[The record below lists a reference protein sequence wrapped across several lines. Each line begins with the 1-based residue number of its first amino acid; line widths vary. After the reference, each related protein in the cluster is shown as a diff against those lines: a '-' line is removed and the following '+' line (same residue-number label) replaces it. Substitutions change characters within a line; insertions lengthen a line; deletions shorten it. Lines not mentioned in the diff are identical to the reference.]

1 MATASLDTQGPARPT
16 GRHGKVTGGTAGPGR
31 SRRDQDEHD
40 VRRRRRIWSY
50 VAMSALALVFLF
62 PLVFMFVSSL
72 KPDAQILADVDSPR
86 AFLPVGDIS
95 LDNYFGVFDRV
106 PVGRF
111 LVNSVLVTVLTVG
124 LGLIVNSMAG
134 FALSRMRWKGRSV
147 VLALVI
153 ATLIVP
159 FETIAVPMVYW
170 VSKLP
175 TLVLEGGIPK
185 YDFGWLNTYQ
195 VQIVPFIANAFSI
208 FLFTQYFSTIPKSL
222 DEAARIDGAGWFMIY
237 RRIVAPLA
245 GPAFA
250 TVAILTFLPAWNQ
263 YLWPLMVVQQ
273 EELRPV
279 MVGMQYFFQL
289 NTAWG
294 EVMAYT
300 SLITLPVL
308 IVFLSFQRAFVS
320 SVAASGVKG

>member
-1 MATASLDTQGPARPT
+1 MAIDQST
-16 GRHGKVTGGTAGPGR
+16 
-31 SRRDQDEHD
+31 RRDAAAKRAPQPRTEKS
-40 VRRRRRIWSY
+40 RTRGGRIFSY
-50 VAMSALALVFLF
+50 IVMSLLALFFLF
-62 PLVFMFVSSL
+62 PLVYMFVSSL
-72 KPDAQILADVDSPR
+72 KPDAQILQDIDSPQ

-106 PVGRF
+106 PFAQF
-111 LVNSVLVTVLTVG
+111 LFNSVLITVLTVG

-134 FALSRMRWKGRSV
+134 FALSRLEWRGRFIV
-147 VLALVI
+147 MAVVI

-170 VSKLP
+170 VAQLP
-175 TLVLEGGIPK
+175 TLVFEGGVLK
-185 YDFGWLNTYQ
+185 YDFGWLNTYE

-208 FLFTQYFSTIPKSL
+208 FLFAQYFSTIPKSL
-222 DEAARIDGAGWFMIY
+222 DEAARIDGASWFGIY
-237 RRIVAPLA
+237 RRIIVPLS

-263 YLWPLMVVQQ
+263 YLWPLMVVQK

-289 NTAWG
+289 NAAWG

-300 SLITLPVL
+300 SLITIPVL
-308 IVFLSFQRAFVS
+308 IMFLIFQRAFVS
-320 SVAASGVKG
+320 SIAASGVKG

>member
-1 MATASLDTQGPARPT
+1 MTSTLERPDGAARAARPARRTSPT
-16 GRHGKVTGGTAGPGR
+16 RTRTRSTEGRNGR
-31 SRRDQDEHD
+31 
-40 VRRRRRIWSY
+40 ILTY
-50 VAMSALALVFLF
+50 VSMSILAVFFLF

-72 KPDAQILADVDSPR
+72 KPDAQILRDINSPA
-86 AFLPVGDIS
+86 AFLPTGEIS

-106 PVGRF
+106 PVAQF
-111 LVNSVLVTVLTVG
+111 LFNSILVTVLTVG
-124 LGLIVNSMAG
+124 LGLIVNSLAG
-134 FALSRMRWKGRSV
+134 FALSRLRWKGRVV
-147 VLALVI
+147 VLALII

-170 VSKLP
+170 VNQLP
-175 TLVLEGGIPK
+175 TLVMEGGVVK
-185 YDFGWLNTYQ
+185 YDFGWLNTDE

-208 FLFTQYFSTIPKSL
+208 FLFAQYFSTIPTSL
-222 DEAARIDGAGWFMIY
+222 DEAARIDGASWFTIY
-237 RRIVAPLA
+237 RRIIVPLS

-263 YLWPLMVVQQ
+263 YLWPLMVVQK

-308 IVFLSFQRAFVS
+308 IVFLVFQRAFVS
-320 SVAASGVKG
+320 SIAASGVKG

>member
-1 MATASLDTQGPARPT
+1 MTVTTRGEQQAR
-16 GRHGKVTGGTAGPGR
+16 RH
-31 SRRDQDEHD
+31 
-40 VRRRRRIWSY
+40 RRIWSY
-50 VAMSALALVFLF
+50 ATMAALAIFFLF

-72 KPDAQILADVDSPR
+72 KPDSQILSDVTSLR
-86 AFLPVGDIS
+86 AFLPVGDVS
-95 LDNYFGVFDRV
+95 LDNYGDVFDRV
-106 PVGRF
+106 PVARF
-111 LVNSVLVTVLTVG
+111 LFNSVLVTVLIVG
-124 LGLIVNSMAG
+124 LGLIVNSMCG
-134 FALSRMRWKGRSV
+134 FALSRLQWRGRGL
-147 VLALVI
+147 VLGLVI

-170 VSKLP
+170 VAQLP
-175 TLVLEGGIPK
+175 TLVFEGGVLK
-185 YDFGWLNTYQ
+185 YDFGWLNSYH

-222 DEAARIDGAGWFMIY
+222 DEAARIDGAGWFTIY
-237 RRIVAPLA
+237 RRIIVPLS

-279 MVGMQYFFQL
+279 MVGMQYFFQV
-289 NTAWG
+289 NPAWG

-308 IVFLSFQRAFVS
+308 VVFLSFQRAFVS

>member
-1 MATASLDTQGPARPT
+1 MTSTLERPGGAARAARPARQASS
-16 GRHGKVTGGTAGPGR
+16 GRTRTRSSEGR
-31 SRRDQDEHD
+31 NG
-40 VRRRRRIWSY
+40 RILTY
-50 VAMSALALVFLF
+50 VSMSILAVFFLF

-72 KPDAQILADVDSPR
+72 KPDAQILRDINSPA
-86 AFLPVGDIS
+86 AFLPTGEIS

-106 PVGRF
+106 PVAQF
-111 LVNSVLVTVLTVG
+111 LFNSILVTVLTVG
-124 LGLIVNSMAG
+124 LGLIVNSLAG
-134 FALSRMRWKGRSV
+134 FALSRLRWKGRVV
-147 VLALVI
+147 VLALII

-170 VSKLP
+170 VNQLP
-175 TLVLEGGIPK
+175 TLVMEGGVLK
-185 YDFGWLNTYQ
+185 YDFGWLNTYE

-208 FLFTQYFSTIPKSL
+208 FLFAQYFSTIPQSL
-222 DEAARIDGAGWFMIY
+222 DEAARIDGASWFTIY
-237 RRIVAPLA
+237 RRIIVPLS

-263 YLWPLMVVQQ
+263 YLWPLMVVQK

-308 IVFLSFQRAFVS
+308 IVFLVFQRAFVS
-320 SVAASGVKG
+320 SIATSGVKG

>member
-1 MATASLDTQGPARPT
+1 MAKTVGLAAE
-16 GRHGKVTGGTAGPGR
+16 K
-31 SRRDQDEHD
+31 
-40 VRRRRRIWSY
+40 RRRKILIY
-50 VAMSALALVFLF
+50 IPMVILAVIFMF
-62 PLVFMFVSSL
+62 PLIFMFVSSL
-72 KPDAQILADVDSPR
+72 KPDAQILADVDNIR

-95 LDNYFGVFDRV
+95 FNNYSDVFDRV
-106 PVGRF
+106 PFWQF
-111 LVNSVLVTVLTVG
+111 LLNSIIVTVLIVG
-124 LGLIVNSMAG
+124 LGLVVNSLAG
-134 FALSRMRWKGRSV
+134 FALSRMEWKGRKL
-147 VLALVI
+147 VLTVVI

-175 TLVLEGGIPK
+175 TLVWEGGLLK
-185 YDFGWLNTYQ
+185 YDFGWLNTYE
-195 VQIVPFIANAFSI
+195 VMIVPFIANAFSI
-208 FLFTQYFSTIPKSL
+208 FLFTQYFSTIPVSI
-222 DEAARIDGAGWFMIY
+222 DEAARIDGAGWFGIY
-237 RRIVAPLA
+237 WRIIVPLS

-250 TVAILTFLPAWNQ
+250 TVAILTFLPAWNS

-273 EELRPV
+273 ESLRPV

-308 IVFLSFQRAFVS
+308 LVFLVFQRAFVS
-320 SVAASGVKG
+320 SIASSGVKG

>member
-1 MATASLDTQGPARPT
+1 MNTEPRTAASTNRE
-16 GRHGKVTGGTAGPGR
+16 
-31 SRRDQDEHD
+31 DE
-40 VRRRRRIWSY
+40 RRR
-50 VAMSALALVFLF
+50 SALEAGRRKRRRLLVGYVPMVLLAVFFLF

-72 KPDAQILADVDSPR
+72 KPDSQILSDIDSPQ

-95 LDNYFGVFDRV
+95 LQNYVGVFDRV
-106 PVGRF
+106 PVARF
-111 LVNSVLVTVLTVG
+111 ILNSVLVTTLIVG
-124 LGLIVNSMAG
+124 LGLIVNSMCG
-134 FALSRMRWKGRSV
+134 FALSRLEWRGRK
-147 VLALVI
+147 VLLTIII

-159 FETIAVPMVYW
+159 FETIAIPMVYW

-175 TLVLEGGIPK
+175 TLVLEGGTPM
-185 YDFGWLNTYQ
+185 YDIGWLNSYH
-195 VQIVPFIANAFSI
+195 VQIVPFVANAFSI

-222 DEAARIDGAGWFMIY
+222 DEAARIDGASWFMIY
-237 RRIVAPLA
+237 RRIIVPLA

-279 MVGMQYFFQL
+279 MVGMQYFFQI
-289 NTAWG
+289 NPAWG

-308 IVFLSFQRAFVS
+308 VMFLAFQRAFVS
-320 SVAASGVKG
+320 SIASSGVKG

>member
-1 MATASLDTQGPARPT
+1 MTATVTPAPAPASAPASAPRPV
-16 GRHGKVTGGTAGPGR
+16 RKDA
-31 SRRDQDEHD
+31 SE
-40 VRRRRRIWSY
+40 RRRRRIGKILMY
-50 VAMSALALVFLF
+50 VVMSGFGVLFLF

-72 KPDAQILADVDSPR
+72 KPDAQILRDVNSPA

-106 PVGRF
+106 PVAQF
-111 LVNSVLVTVLTVG
+111 MFNSVLVTVLTVG

-134 FALSRMRWKGRSV
+134 FALSRLRWKGRLV
-147 VLALVI
+147 VMALII

-170 VSKLP
+170 VSHLP
-175 TLVLEGGIPK
+175 TLVMEGGVLK

-208 FLFTQYFSTIPKSL
+208 FLFAQYFSTIPASL
-222 DEAARIDGAGWFMIY
+222 DEAARIDGASWFTVY
-237 RRIVAPLA
+237 RRIIVPLS

-263 YLWPLMVVQQ
+263 YLWPLMVVQK
-273 EELRPV
+273 ESLRPV

-308 IVFLSFQRAFVS
+308 IVFLVFQRAFVS
-320 SVAASGVKG
+320 SIAASGVKG

>member
-1 MATASLDTQGPARPT
+1 MAAVTAASTAPT
-16 GRHGKVTGGTAGPGR
+16 
-31 SRRDQDEHD
+31 RRAAEPSERRL
-40 VRRRRRIWSY
+40 RRRRRTWSY
-50 VAMSALALVFLF
+50 LAMSALAVFFLF
-62 PLVFMFVSSL
+62 PLVFMVVSSL
-72 KPDAQILADVDSPR
+72 KPDSQILSDTGSLR
-86 AFLPVGDIS
+86 AFLPVGDVS
-95 LDNYFGVFDRV
+95 LQNYADVFDRV

-111 LVNSVLVTVLTVG
+111 MLNSVLVTTAIVV
-124 LGLIVNSMAG
+124 LGLFVNSLCG
-134 FALSRMRWKGRSV
+134 FALSRLRWRGRGLVLSV
-147 VLALVI
+147 VI

-175 TLVLEGGIPK
+175 TLVFENGVPK

-208 FLFTQYFSTIPKSL
+208 FLFTQYFSTIPRSL
-222 DEAARIDGAGWFMIY
+222 DEAARIDGAGWFTIY
-237 RRIVAPLA
+237 RRIVVPLA

-250 TVAILTFLPAWNQ
+250 TVAILTFLPAWNS
-263 YLWPLMVVQQ
+263 YLWPLMTVQQ
-273 EELRPV
+273 ESLRPV

-294 EVMAYT
+294 EIMAYT
-300 SLITLPVL
+300 SMITVPVL
-308 IVFLSFQRAFVS
+308 VVFLAFQRAFVS

>member
-1 MATASLDTQGPARPT
+1 MTAATVSRLDRT
-16 GRHGKVTGGTAGPGR
+16 
-31 SRRDQDEHD
+31 EHQQ
-40 VRRRRRIWSY
+40 RRRRRIFSY
-50 VAMSALALVFLF
+50 VALAFFAVVFLF

-72 KPDAQILADVDSPR
+72 KPDAQILTDARSLD

-95 LDNYFGVFDRV
+95 LNNYRDVFDRV
-106 PVGRF
+106 PVARF
-111 LVNSVLVTVLTVG
+111 MFNSVLITTLIVV
-124 LGLIVNSMAG
+124 LGLVVNSMCG
-134 FALSRMRWKGRSV
+134 FALSRLEWKGRGV
-147 VLALVI
+147 VLAVVI

-159 FETIAVPMVYW
+159 FETIAIPMVYW

-175 TLVLEGGIPK
+175 TLVFEGAVPK

-195 VQIVPFIANAFSI
+195 VQIIPFIANAFSI

-222 DEAARIDGAGWFMIY
+222 DEAARIDGAGWFTIY
-237 RRIVAPLA
+237 RKIVVPLA

-250 TVAILTFLPAWNQ
+250 TVAILTFLPAWNS
-263 YLWPLMVVQQ
+263 YLWPLMVVQ
-273 EELRPV
+273 EESLRPV

-289 NTAWG
+289 NPAWG

-300 SLITLPVL
+300 TLITLPVL

>member
-1 MATASLDTQGPARPT
+1 MTSTLERPRRSANPTRPT
-16 GRHGKVTGGTAGPGR
+16 PRARQR
-31 SRRDQDEHD
+31 SRAGASRNG
-40 VRRRRRIWSY
+40 RILTY
-50 VAMSALALVFLF
+50 VSMSILAVFFLF

-72 KPDAQILADVDSPR
+72 KPDAQILQDIDSPA
-86 AFLPVGDIS
+86 AFLPTGDIS

-106 PVGRF
+106 PVAQF
-111 LVNSVLVTVLTVG
+111 LFNSIFVTVLTVG
-124 LGLIVNSMAG
+124 LGLIVNSLAG
-134 FALSRMRWKGRSV
+134 FALSRLRWKGRV
-147 VLALVI
+147 VVMALVI

-170 VSKLP
+170 VNQLP
-175 TLVLEGGIPK
+175 TLVMEGGVLK

-208 FLFTQYFSTIPKSL
+208 FLFAQYFSTIPTSL
-222 DEAARIDGAGWFMIY
+222 DEAARIDGASWFTIY
-237 RRIVAPLA
+237 RRIIVPLS

-263 YLWPLMVVQQ
+263 YLWPLMVVQK

-308 IVFLSFQRAFVS
+308 IVFLVFQRAFVS
-320 SVAASGVKG
+320 SIAASGVKG

>member
-1 MATASLDTQGPARPT
+1 MTTATVSRLDRT
-16 GRHGKVTGGTAGPGR
+16 
-31 SRRDQDEHD
+31 EHQQ
-40 VRRRRRIWSY
+40 RRRRRVFSY
-50 VAMSALALVFLF
+50 VALVFFAVVFLF

-72 KPDAQILADVDSPR
+72 KPDAQILTDARSLD

-95 LDNYFGVFDRV
+95 LNNYRDVFDRV
-106 PVGRF
+106 PVARF
-111 LVNSVLVTVLTVG
+111 MLNSVLITALIVV
-124 LGLIVNSMAG
+124 LGLVVNSMCG
-134 FALSRMRWKGRSV
+134 FALSRLEWKGRGA
-147 VLALVI
+147 VLAVVI

-159 FETIAVPMVYW
+159 FETIAIPMVYW

-175 TLVLEGGIPK
+175 TLVFEGGVPK

-195 VQIVPFIANAFSI
+195 VQIIPFIANAFSI

-222 DEAARIDGAGWFMIY
+222 DEAARIDGAGWFTIY
-237 RRIVAPLA
+237 RKIVVPLA

-250 TVAILTFLPAWNQ
+250 TVAILTFLPAWNS
-263 YLWPLMVVQQ
+263 YLWPLMVVQ
-273 EELRPV
+273 EESLRPV

-289 NTAWG
+289 NPAWG

-300 SLITLPVL
+300 TLITLPVL

>member
-1 MATASLDTQGPARPT
+1 MTTATLETRD
-16 GRHGKVTGGTAGPGR
+16 
-31 SRRDQDEHD
+31 SRRRADALAAE
-40 VRRRRRIWSY
+40 RRRRRRRVLGY
-50 VAMSALALVFLF
+50 LPMVLLAAFFLF
-62 PLVFMFVSSL
+62 PLIFMFVSSL
-72 KPDAQILADVDSPR
+72 KPDAQILSDIDSPQ

-95 LDNYFGVFDRV
+95 LDNYAGVFDRV
-106 PVGRF
+106 PVARF
-111 LVNSVLVTVLTVG
+111 ILNSVLVTSLVVG
-124 LGLIVNSMAG
+124 LGLVVNSMAG
-134 FALSRMRWKGRSV
+134 FALSRLEWRGRK
-147 VLALVI
+147 VLLTLII

-159 FETIAVPMVYW
+159 FETIAIPMVYW

-175 TLVLEGGIPK
+175 TLVMENGVLK
-185 YDFGWLNTYQ
+185 YDFGWLNSYH

-208 FLFTQYFSTIPKSL
+208 FLFTQYFSTIPRSL
-222 DEAARIDGAGWFMIY
+222 DEAARIDGAGWFTIY
-237 RRIVAPLA
+237 RRIIVPLA

-279 MVGMQYFFQL
+279 MVGMQYFFQI
-289 NTAWG
+289 NPAWG

-308 IVFLSFQRAFVS
+308 VMFLAFQRAFVS
-320 SVAASGVKG
+320 SIASSGVKG

>member
-1 MATASLDTQGPARPT
+1 MTVTTSTSTATPAPRRPGAAPVRRASA
-16 GRHGKVTGGTAGPGR
+16 R
-31 SRRDQDEHD
+31 SRRL
-40 VRRRRRIWSY
+40 RGRIFTY
-50 VAMSALALVFLF
+50 AAMTLLALFFLF

-72 KPDAQILADVDSPR
+72 KPDSQILQDIDSAQ

-106 PVGRF
+106 PVAQF
-111 LVNSVLVTVLTVG
+111 LFNSVLVTVLTVG
-124 LGLIVNSMAG
+124 LGLVVNSMAG
-134 FALSRMRWKGRSV
+134 FALSRLQWRGRLV
-147 VLALVI
+147 VLAAII
-153 ATLIVP
+153 ATLIIP

-170 VSKLP
+170 VNQLP
-175 TLVLEGGIPK
+175 TLVIEGGVLK
-185 YDFGWLNTYQ
+185 YDFGWLNTYE

-208 FLFTQYFSTIPKSL
+208 FLFAQYFSTIPKSL
-222 DEAARIDGAGWFMIY
+222 DEAARIDGAGWFSIY
-237 RRIVAPLA
+237 RRIIVPLS

-263 YLWPLMVVQQ
+263 YLWPLMVVQR

-308 IVFLSFQRAFVS
+308 VMFLIFQRAFVS
-320 SVAASGVKG
+320 SIAASGVKG

>member
-1 MATASLDTQGPARPT
+1 MSATRTLTTS
-16 GRHGKVTGGTAGPGR
+16 GGT
-31 SRRDQDEHD
+31 
-40 VRRRRRIWSY
+40 RRREQKSPASEKSHRLRGKILLY
-50 VAMSALALVFLF
+50 VAMSLFGIMFLF

-72 KPDAQILADVDSPR
+72 KPDSQILQDIDSPN

-106 PVGRF
+106 PVAQF
-111 LVNSVLVTVLTVG
+111 LFNSILVTVLTVG
-124 LGLIVNSMAG
+124 LGLVVNSMAG
-134 FALSRMRWKGRSV
+134 FALSRLEWKGRIV

-170 VSKLP
+170 VAQLP
-175 TLVLEGGIPK
+175 TLVFEGGVLK
-185 YDFGWLNTYQ
+185 YDFGWLNTYE

-222 DEAARIDGAGWFMIY
+222 DEAARIDGASWFTIY
-237 RRIVAPLA
+237 RRILVPLS

-263 YLWPLMVVQQ
+263 YLWPLMVVQK

-308 IVFLSFQRAFVS
+308 IVFLIFQRAFVS
-320 SVAASGVKG
+320 SIAASGVKG

>member
-1 MATASLDTQGPARPT
+1 MAIDTTSTRAVTTRGSGQRRAATPASEHRVRLR
-16 GRHGKVTGGTAGPGR
+16 GRIFTY
-31 SRRDQDEHD
+31 
-40 VRRRRRIWSY
+40 I
-50 VAMSALALVFLF
+50 AMSVFGIIFMF

-72 KPDAQILADVDSPR
+72 KPDAQILQDVDSPM
-86 AFLPVGDIS
+86 AFVPAGDIS

-106 PVGRF
+106 PVAQF
-111 LVNSVLVTVLTVG
+111 LFNSIFITVLTVG

-134 FALSRMRWKGRSV
+134 FALSRLRWKGRAV
-147 VLALVI
+147 VMAMVI

-170 VSKLP
+170 VAQLP
-175 TLVLEGGIPK
+175 TLVMEGGLLK
-185 YDFGWLNTYQ
+185 YDFGWLNTYE
-195 VQIVPFIANAFSI
+195 VQIVPFVANAFSI
-208 FLFTQYFSTIPKSL
+208 FLFAQYFSTIPTSL
-222 DEAARIDGAGWFMIY
+222 DEAARIDGASWFTIY
-237 RRIVAPLA
+237 RRILVPLS

-263 YLWPLMVVQQ
+263 YLWPLMVVQK

-308 IVFLSFQRAFVS
+308 IVFLIFQRAFVS
-320 SVAASGVKG
+320 SIAASGVKG

>member
-1 MATASLDTQGPARPT
+1 MSTFDAPADTLTRDVPATTRR
-16 GRHGKVTGGTAGPGR
+16 GRGTGPGLG
-31 SRRDQDEHD
+31 
-40 VRRRRRIWSY
+40 RRILGY
-50 VAMSALALVFLF
+50 VPMILLALFFLF
-62 PLVFMFVSSL
+62 PLVFMIVSSF
-72 KPDAQILADVDSPR
+72 KPDAQILSDVDSPQ

-95 LDNYFGVFDRV
+95 LNNYVGVFERV
-106 PVGRF
+106 PVARF
-111 LVNSVLVTVLTVG
+111 MTNSVFITVSIVG
-124 LGLIVNSMAG
+124 LGLVLNSMAG
-134 FALSRMRWKGRSV
+134 FALSRLEWGGRKL
-147 VLALVI
+147 VLTLII

-159 FETIAVPMVYW
+159 FETIAIPLVYW

-175 TLVLEGGIPK
+175 TIVFENGVPM
-185 YDFGWLNTYQ
+185 YDFGWLNSYH

-208 FLFTQYFSTIPKSL
+208 FLFTQYFSTIPPSL
-222 DEAARIDGAGWFMIY
+222 DEAARIDGAGWFTIY
-237 RRIVAPLA
+237 RRIIVPLS

-279 MVGMQYFFQL
+279 MVGMQYFFQI
-289 NTAWG
+289 NPAWG

-308 IVFLSFQRAFVS
+308 VMFLAFQRAFVS
-320 SVAASGVKG
+320 SIASSGVKG

>member
-1 MATASLDTQGPARPT
+1 MTGTLERPGRTVRAARATAPARART
-16 GRHGKVTGGTAGPGR
+16 RSSEGRKGR
-31 SRRDQDEHD
+31 
-40 VRRRRRIWSY
+40 ILTY
-50 VAMSALALVFLF
+50 VSMSILALFFLF

-72 KPDAQILADVDSPR
+72 KPDAQILRDINSPA
-86 AFLPVGDIS
+86 AFLPTGDIS

-106 PVGRF
+106 PVGQF
-111 LVNSVLVTVLTVG
+111 LFNSILVTVLTVG
-124 LGLIVNSMAG
+124 LGLIVNSLAG
-134 FALSRMRWKGRSV
+134 FALSRLRWKGRVV
-147 VLALVI
+147 VLALII

-170 VSKLP
+170 VNQLP
-175 TLVLEGGIPK
+175 TLVMEGGVLK

-208 FLFTQYFSTIPKSL
+208 FLFAQYFSTIPPSL
-222 DEAARIDGAGWFMIY
+222 DEAARIDGASWFTIY
-237 RRIVAPLA
+237 RRIIVPLS

-263 YLWPLMVVQQ
+263 YLWPLMVVQK
-273 EELRPV
+273 ENLRPV

-308 IVFLSFQRAFVS
+308 IVFLVFQRAFVS
-320 SVAASGVKG
+320 SIAASGVKG

>member
-1 MATASLDTQGPARPT
+1 MA
-16 GRHGKVTGGTAGPGR
+16 
-31 SRRDQDEHD
+31 
-40 VRRRRRIWSY
+40 
-50 VAMSALALVFLF
+50 ALAVFFLF

-72 KPDAQILADVDSPR
+72 KPDAQILTDVTSLR
-86 AFLPVGDIS
+86 AFLPVGDIG
-95 LDNYFGVFDRV
+95 LDNYAGVFDRV

-111 LVNSVLVTVLTVG
+111 LFNSVLVTVLIVG
-124 LGLIVNSMAG
+124 LGLIVNSMCG
-134 FALSRMRWKGRSV
+134 FALSRLEWRGRGL

-175 TLVLEGGIPK
+175 TLVWEGGLLK
-185 YDFGWLNTYQ
+185 YDFGWLNSYH

-222 DEAARIDGAGWFMIY
+222 DEAARIDGAGWFTIY
-237 RRIVAPLA
+237 RKIIVPLA

-308 IVFLSFQRAFVS
+308 VVFLSFQRAFVS

>member
-1 MATASLDTQGPARPT
+1 MT
-16 GRHGKVTGGTAGPGR
+16 V
-31 SRRDQDEHD
+31 
-40 VRRRRRIWSY
+40 
-50 VAMSALALVFLF
+50 LAVVFLF

-72 KPDAQILADVDSPR
+72 KPDAQILSDVGSLR
-86 AFLPVGDIS
+86 AFVPVGDIS
-95 LDNYFGVFDRV
+95 LENYFGVFDRV
-106 PVGRF
+106 PVSRF
-111 LVNSVLVTVLTVG
+111 LFNSVLVTVLTVG

-134 FALSRMRWKGRSV
+134 FALSRLRWRGRVLVLSV
-147 VLALVI
+147 VI

-175 TLVLEGGIPK
+175 TLVMEGGVLK
-185 YDFGWLNTYQ
+185 YDFGWLNSYH

-222 DEAARIDGAGWFMIY
+222 DEAARIDGASWFTIY
-237 RRIVAPLA
+237 RKIVAPLA

-308 IVFLSFQRAFVS
+308 LVFLSFQRAFVS

>member
-1 MATASLDTQGPARPT
+1 MSTTRTLTTT
-16 GRHGKVTGGTAGPGR
+16 GSSGR
-31 SRRDQDEHD
+31 SRRSSTPQSEKAQR
-40 VRRRRRIWSY
+40 VRGKILLY
-50 VAMSALALVFLF
+50 LGMSLLAVMFLF

-72 KPDAQILADVDSPR
+72 KPDAQILQDVDSPM

-106 PVGRF
+106 PVAQF
-111 LVNSVLVTVLTVG
+111 LFNSILVTVLTVG

-134 FALSRMRWKGRSV
+134 FALSRLEWKGRFI
-147 VLALVI
+147 VLAIVI

-170 VSKLP
+170 VAQLP
-175 TLVLEGGIPK
+175 TLVLEGGLIK
-185 YDFGWLNTYQ
+185 YDFGWLNTYE

-222 DEAARIDGAGWFMIY
+222 DEAARIDGASWFTIY
-237 RRIVAPLA
+237 RRILVPLS

-263 YLWPLMVVQQ
+263 YLWPLMVVQK

-308 IVFLSFQRAFVS
+308 IVFLIFQRAFVS
-320 SVAASGVKG
+320 SIAASGVKG

>member
-1 MATASLDTQGPARPT
+1 M
-16 GRHGKVTGGTAGPGR
+16 
-31 SRRDQDEHD
+31 
-40 VRRRRRIWSY
+40 
-50 VAMSALALVFLF
+50 
-62 PLVFMFVSSL
+62 
-72 KPDAQILADVDSPR
+72 
-86 AFLPVGDIS
+86 
-95 LDNYFGVFDRV
+95 
-106 PVGRF
+106 
-111 LVNSVLVTVLTVG
+111 VNSVLVTTLIVG
-124 LGLIVNSMAG
+124 LGLVVNSMCG
-134 FALSRMRWKGRSV
+134 FALSRLEWKGRGV
-147 VLALVI
+147 VLAVII

-159 FETIAVPMVYW
+159 FETIAIPMVYW

-175 TLVLEGGIPK
+175 TLVFEGAVPK

-195 VQIVPFIANAFSI
+195 VQIIPFIANAFSI

-222 DEAARIDGAGWFMIY
+222 DEAARIDGAGWFTIY
-237 RRIVAPLA
+237 RKIVVPLA

-250 TVAILTFLPAWNQ
+250 TVAILTFLPAWNS
-263 YLWPLMVVQQ
+263 YLWPLMVVQ
-273 EELRPV
+273 EESLRPV

-289 NTAWG
+289 NAAWG